1 MACSLI
7 TVLSILLSGYGIKDY
22 VNSPNKSIRKLTQVV
37 SKDMGF
43 YLLLVEIEIW
53 KFLRFFCHQRRMV
66 IFLFIIWKNIREII
80 YFHGYGCSVFMRGC
94 APHVYSV
101 CGSQKRALDIL
112 ELELYMVVGDSMG
125 PVNRT

>member
-1 MACSLI
+1 MY
-7 TVLSILLSGYGIKDY
+7 TYGYLFYIPINIIYVIIFGIKG
-22 VNSPNKSIRKLTQVV
+22 IRENRK
-37 SKDMGF
+37 KE
-43 YLLLVEIEIW
+43 YY
-53 KFLRFFCHQRRMV
+53 FFV
-66 IFLFIIWKNIREII
+66 IIWKNIREII

>member
-1 MACSLI
+1 M
-7 TVLSILLSGYGIKDY
+7 
-22 VNSPNKSIRKLTQVV
+22 
-37 SKDMGF
+37 
-43 YLLLVEIEIW
+43 
-53 KFLRFFCHQRRMV
+53 